1 MYHISCPIAN
11 DDLTLFAKTVKTIFA
26 VITFGISPE
35 CSDILAK
42 ALQNWRDIGLKACT
56 HYCPSV
62 NDGKELVIK
71 DAKGKYVP

>member
-11 DDLTLFAKTVKTIFA
+11 DDLTLFARTVKTIFA

-35 CSDILAK
+35 CSDIIAK
-42 ALQNWRDIGLKACT
+42 VLQNWRDIGLKACT